1 MKKIINILLL
11 LILCSNVCVYAIEF
25 DTVDTVQNIDYSEM
39 TGGFECITYEAASDL
54 YAVAPMSLISGNT
67 AQAYFTL
74 YNTLMPNKLTFDNIV
89 TKVTVDGTIYRCAGE
104 YTVSVSADTQNEA
117 VQEAAQIYYGF
128 ISDFPELF
136 YLNSIFLHSYNSYT
150 SQVTI
155 SPVIGHDLEGIDVS
169 TKEGFDDMMN
179 KYYALENKIEEIADE
194 IYFEGM
200 TDLDK
205 LLLTHDYITDN
216 CVYYLDENGYMG
228 DWFSHN
234 AYGVIMNKQAVCQG
248 YAYSYKAILKKLG
261 YDSNDV
267 HLVMSHDL
275 KHMWN
280 LVKLDGKWYHV
291 DSTWDD
297 PLFKDPNTGGYN
309 MNNLSYQITI
319 HSYFL
324 IDTATNYSNRNN
336 YSFDMSVWGYDDSV
350 IDSARY
356 TSYLNGYIFNGLN
369 AGTMSGK
376 VTYDNEQY
384 ICTAKNG
391 FFETYIFMFD
401 SLKSTKFAITQPF
414 NSSFELISFDELQL
428 ASNLVVL
435 WGGYDSVASGTGIN
449 FYVAFYDE
457 TDKMLSVQ
465 KTSAT
470 LQGPTMIHLSAI
482 SSEIPENASKI
493 KIIPLIDNLV
503 PCTNGTSLERN

>member
-1 MKKIINILLL
+1 MEVCGVRKVINMIFL
-11 LILCSNVCVYAIEF
+11 LIFCSNICAYGIEF
-25 DTVDTVQNIDYSEM
+25 DNVDTVQNIDYSQIN
-39 TGGFECITYEAASDL
+39 GGFECITYEAVSDL
-54 YAVAPMSLISGNT
+54 YAVAPMSLIGPNT
-67 AQAYFTL
+67 SQAYFTL
-74 YNTLMPNKLTFDNIV
+74 YNTLMPGKLTFENIV
-89 TKVTVDGTIYRCAGE
+89 TKVTVNGTIYRCAGE

-169 TKEGFDDMMN
+169 TQEGFDDMMN

-234 AYGVIMNKQAVCQG
+234 AYGAIMNKQAVCQG

-261 YDSNDV
+261 YDPNDI
-267 HLVMSHDL
+267 HLVSSTNL
-275 KHMWN
+275 GHMWN
-280 LVKLDGKWYHV
+280 LVKLNGKWYHV

-297 PLFKDPNTGGYN
+297 PLVKDAATGKYN
-309 MNNLSYQITI
+309 MNNLNYQITL

-324 IDTATNYSNRNN
+324 IDTQTNYSNREN
-336 YSFDMSVWGYDDSV
+336 YSFDMSVWGYDNSV
-350 IDSARY
+350 IYNATD
-356 TSYLNGYIFNGLN
+356 TTYLSGYIFNEPVNSSSQLI
-369 AGTMSGK
+369 SGK
-376 VTYDNEQY
+376 IEYSGGYYKKYYSNSIVYFLHNSIKSSDFVISQPAYNKFNKLIILLFGANQKTVTNTHADIYVCCYNKNGTLLQTSKQDINITYFGEYPINIEIAQG
-384 ICTAKNG
+384 TAK
-391 FFETYIFMFD
+391 
-401 SLKSTKFAITQPF
+401 LKLIAVKDGTITPIANVPAI
-414 NSSFELISFDELQL
+414 
-428 ASNLVVL
+428 
-435 WGGYDSVASGTGIN
+435 
-449 FYVAFYDE
+449 
-457 TDKMLSVQ
+457 
-465 KTSAT
+465 
-470 LQGPTMIHLSAI
+470 
-482 SSEIPENASKI
+482 
-493 KIIPLIDNLV
+493 
-503 PCTNGTSLERN
+503 